1 MTTNNASSRR
11 RGRRDTEARARL
23 APLVASGSALCSR
36 CLEPI
41 HPDEPW
47 DAGHIDD
54 LALGGAADGPVAPEH
69 RSCNRRAGA
78 RLGLALRSTTR
89 RRRRPEAWLAS
100 ALDGP
105 VFFQTG
111 SSRARPV
118 ARVFSP
124 RDPEFGTTTM
134 HAHARREATA

>member
-1 MTTNNASSRR
+1 MTSTSSQRR
-11 RGRRDTEARARL
+11 RGRRDQEARARL
-23 APLVASGSALCSR
+23 VPLVASGTAVCSR

-41 HPDEPW
+41 DPTEPW

-54 LALGGAADGPVAPEH
+54 LALGGAADGAVAPEH

-89 RRRRPEAWLAS
+89 RRRRPEQWLDSAS
-100 ALDGP
+100 AGP

-111 SSRARPV
+111 LSRARPV
-118 ARVFSP
+118 AGFLSP
-124 RDPEFGTTTM
+124 NDPAFGTATM
-134 HAHARREATA
+134 HDHARQEATR